1 MYMCNRFKM
10 CGKVTVLRCYFF
22 RKTSSTLLF
31 FLLMYLIR
39 YFIMFLKF
47 ASALTKLTGAIELIE
62 LPSASLAEPLVSFIQ
77 QSFRP
82 NV

>member
-1 MYMCNRFKM
+1 MSHLQENFFKFAF
-10 CGKVTVLRCYFF
+10 L
-22 RKTSSTLLF
+22 

-39 YFIMFLKF
+39 YFIMFLLF
-47 ASALTKLTGAIELIE
+47 ASALTKLTGAIELVE
-62 LPSASLAEPLVSFIQ
+62 LSSAFLAEPLVSFIQ

>member
-1 MYMCNRFKM
+1 MLHLQENFFKFAF
-10 CGKVTVLRCYFF
+10 L
-22 RKTSSTLLF
+22 

-39 YFIMFLKF
+39 YFIMFLLF
-47 ASALTKLTGAIELIE
+47 ASALTKLTGTIELVE
-62 LPSASLAEPLVSFIQ
+62 LSSAFLAEPLVSFIQ